1 MKKIAIVAVMALASS
16 AFAQQVTE
24 ADFTG
29 IYVGAQVGRNQSTE
43 ILVGGKDHR
52 HTSVYPGLRIGQST
66 IYNNVLLGAEG
77 FVDLHKTAAT
87 QSDFGLGVKAGKVF
101 GDVLVFARL
110 AVVGAWPSYRPNVG
124 VGAEYK
130 LDKNF
135 SLTGLVSRD
144 SSTDSGIKRENKNLA
159 IGVNYYFR

>member
-1 MKKIAIVAVMALASS
+1 MKKIAILTAVVLASS

-24 ADFTG
+24 ADFVG
-29 IYVGAQVGRNQSTE
+29 IYAGAQMGRNQSSET
-43 ILVGGKDHR
+43 LVSGKNH
-52 HTSVYPGLRIGQST
+52 HHASGYPGL
-66 IYNNVLLGAEG
+66 LLGQTTVYNGMLVGLEG

-87 QSDFGLGVKAGKVF
+87 QSDFGLGVKAGQVF

-135 SLTGLVSRD
+135 SLTGLLSRD
-144 SSTDSGIKRENKNLA
+144 SSTDDGIKRENKNFA
-159 IGVNYYFR
+159 VGVNYYFR